1 MPATDEKVNTT
12 LREVLGNSFDDQT
25 QKKSDDSKSQQ
36 TDSGDKREFVAGIDV
51 SDIPDNMSKSEFK
64 EYLAKKGKLLED
76 GYVPKFKE
84 VAEYKKERDAM
95 LALGLTTQEAGKI
108 IREHIAARDNKN
120 KSDVKQDLKSEM
132 DQLKEEAPD
141 LETRKGV
148 ERLER
153 IIKQLSKESPEF
165 KELKERLDKAEK
177 ALGYV
182 QNKTITSR
190 VESLNKD
197 LDELSGERFDKDF
210 IEKYREKVITIGKQ
224 YPDASVR
231 ELIKAAATSDDY
243 DEALLKTKKKE
254 ESKERNIK
262 EKINANDSAS
272 SGVTGKEKEMDVKKT
287 SMKQLLSHVFT
298 QKK

>member
-1 MPATDEKVNTT
+1 MIKVNTT
-12 LREVLGNSFDDQT
+12 LREVIGGSFDTQT

-120 KSDVKQDLKSEM
+120 KSDVKQDLKSEI